1 MNRKVW
7 MKILVFLLTA
17 VATLS
22 CAESPEI
29 VYAPEQTVL
38 TLEEYLAQGRET
50 WFLTGK
56 KEYTVQAEMVS
67 GETSFHNELEVVD
80 YTVTDDGITVILKGV
95 FGEMWT
101 SKLPKV
107 ISTYTKPEGSL

>member
-1 MNRKVW
+1 MNRKAWV
-7 MKILVFLLTA
+7 KILTFLLTA
-17 VATLS
+17 VAALS

-56 KEYTVQAEMVS
+56 RNTP
-67 GETSFHNELEVVD
+67 
-80 YTVTDDGITVILKGV
+80 
-95 FGEMWT
+95 
-101 SKLPKV
+101 SKLRWFPGKHL
-107 ISTYTKPEGSL
+107 STTNWKSLIIP